1 LLQNLRTNEPKRQK
15 ENMMEIEITN
25 RIKELMIEQGLDVSN
40 ELLAMDITIIYL
52 QAQRDSL
59 IEQHEEA
66 K

>member
-1 LLQNLRTNEPKRQK
+1 
-15 ENMMEIEITN
+15 MEIEITN

>member
-1 LLQNLRTNEPKRQK
+1 MTIP
-15 ENMMEIEITN
+15 
-25 RIKELMIEQGLDVSN
+25 RIQERVKELMIEQGLNAFN
-40 ELLAMDITIIYL
+40 ELMVARVSIIYL